1 MAVPRATVAY
11 KKKDGIITLTDDRTS
26 LIWTPL
32 PGTGPPVVSLAVDN
46 ITNLQQTPDNIPKVM
61 LKVFEKPRTPD
72 APPVS
77 YLFHFISPTDARP
90 EANAIKEVLSRLLAE
105 ARGNDPNVP
114 RAASNEP
121 GGAGASAN
129 ASGAKPAT
137 IRWFEDAMLK
147 NDVELQQSLLKKDK
161 TLNQIYKNALES
173 KPESIP
179 PAAFNEQ
186 FWASRINLL
195 RAHAIELNQKKGS
208 YNVLSTIKPRTEND
222 ELKLNLNVEQVQM
235 IFKQHPLVKRIYDEN
250 VPKMSEGDFWSSFF
264 LSRLFKKL
272 RGERVTDNDNP
283 KPLFDKYSEADYITG
298 FASRINEQ
306 QVPHIIDIEANEEN
320 EGGFRSGNRKDVE
333 MRPRN
338 NIPIVRTLNSL
349 SEKIMANVAPSDQD
363 PAAADSLDDA
373 VYAHDLVLRDLRGD
387 AETERIVLNVKEQ
400 TKFFSNQDAATDQ
413 QSTEAQQYAQQDPKT
428 VLGLAKYELE
438 VVEEDGASG
447 IDLHKGIGVDDDSD
461 SDPEAHTKTSHV
473 GSRAARKHAQ
483 DQLLESMAK
492 KRAETDGLGDA
503 ATTPMSIP
511 EDIAQQCAI
520 TNATTTEFLKQFWNA
535 FLSGDAARANELAA
549 HAESLSRSS
558 MRVQALAA
566 EAEKIRARTND
577 KRKTEIKEYYQ
588 KTGRKAKYVPVG
600 GGKDAVLAFFEPTL
614 TSLKHAQGLYNQR
627 VAAQ

>member
-26 LIWTPL
+26 LIWSPL

-46 ITNLQQTPDNIPKVM
+46 ITNLQQTPDNAPKVM

-77 YLFHFISPTDARP
+77 YLFHFISPTEARP
-90 EANAIKEVLSRLLAE
+90 EANAIKDVLSRLLAE

-114 RAASNEP
+114 RAASAEP
-121 GGAGASAN
+121 GAGPSAN
-129 ASGAKPAT
+129 ASGVKPVT

-147 NDVELQQSLLKKDK
+147 NDVELQQSLLKNDK
-161 TLNQIYKNALES
+161 NLNQIYNNALGS
-173 KPESIP
+173 RPESIP
-179 PAAFNEQ
+179 PATFNAQ

-283 KPLFDKYSEADYITG
+283 KPLFDKYNESDFITG

-373 VYAHDLVLRDLRGD
+373 TYTHDLVLRDLRGD

-400 TKFFSNQDAATDQ
+400 AKFFSNQDATDQ
-413 QSTEAQQYAQQDPKT
+413 QSAEAQQYAQQDPKT
-428 VLGLAKYELE
+428 VLDLVNLELE

-447 IDLHKGIGVDDDSD
+447 IDLHKAIGVDDDSD
-461 SDPEAHTKTSHV
+461 SDREAPNKASHV
-473 GSRAARKHAQ
+473 GSRAARKQAQ
-483 DQLLESMAK
+483 DQLLESMAN
-492 KRAETDGLGDA
+492 KRAETDGLGGDA
-503 ATTPMSIP
+503 ASPMSIP

-535 FLSGDAARANELAA
+535 FLSGDAARAQELAA
-549 HAESLSRSS
+549 HTESLSRSS
-558 MRVQALAA
+558 VRVHALAA
-566 EAEKIRARTND
+566 EAEKIRARAND

-588 KTGRKAKYVPVG
+588 KTGRKAKYVPLG
-600 GGKDAVLAFFEPTL
+600 GGKDAVLAFFEATL
-614 TSLKHAQGLYNQR
+614 TSLKHAQGLYSQR
-627 VAAQ
+627 MAAQ